1 MPVLHMHTRKK
12 ARPVP
17 PERLKGEPSHNSF
30 SEGFRHGIPIGLGYF
45 SVSIAFGIKAVSG
58 GLTPFEAVLI
68 SLTNLT
74 SAGQFA
80 GITVIAAGASLLE
93 MALTQLVVN
102 LRYALM
108 SLSLSQKLHE
118 SVGTLKR
125 YVIAFGNT
133 DEIFAVASSQKGSLG
148 LQYMLGLMTA
158 PIFGWSLGTLT
169 GAVADTL
176 LPDFIRSALGIALYG
191 MFIAIVVPPMK
202 KQGSVRA
209 VVTVSLV
216 ISTAFYYIPGL
227 SSLSPGFVIIICTLA
242 AAGLAAFL
250 FPLPEEEVPSEA
262 PSAQEPAASEGR
274 ERP

>member
-1 MPVLHMHTRKK
+1 MP
-12 ARPVP
+12 PG
-17 PERLKGEPSHNSF
+17 RLKGEPSHNSF

-125 YVIAFGNT
+125 CVIAFGNT

-250 FPLPEEEVPSEA
+250 FPLPEQEDSSEA
-262 PSAQEPAASEGR
+262 PSAQETAASEGR